1 MTKYLFIL
9 ILLSVCGC
17 KEEQAQ
23 ETIIMNCIQNHFD
36 DSGEGLK
43 NALFEYQIYLK
54 SEGFIDDNQGKD
66 IRKYL
71 DNLNRG
77 EINIKDIEST
87 FSQYLNGIER
97 NQNFDINSCTNLIHL
112 PNTKAKKIQEIIS
125 SMVNNPAETQPID
138 EFLKIVTNDDLNKN
152 FYRFFGFIIVDYLVL
167 FDNSGINLSEK
178 KPKENSIN
186 RVTININIDKE
197 NKVFI
202 NSKEKSL
209 KQIRKIVVNHIHKY
223 GNDYSIGISINKQTT
238 YSKYI
243 ALQNE
248 LISIINQ
255 LREEKS
261 LDLYNVKYENLNKE
275 KKNYIDKIVPINF
288 NELILNK

>member
-23 ETIIMNCIQNHFD
+23 ETIIMNCIYNHFD